1 AFFEV
6 TRDTCLGAAVRSES
20 NWEVRMLNRKVGF
33 ALLNNGRCQRRS
45 ACLKIAM
52 NRLMHCSNLHFYSIT
67 SSTRAS
73 TEGGTVRPR
82 ALAVLR
88 FTTNSNL
95 VGRST

>member
-1 AFFEV
+1 
-6 TRDTCLGAAVRSES
+6 
-20 NWEVRMLNRKVGF
+20 MLNREVDF
-33 ALLNNGRCQRRS
+33 VLLNKGRCQRPW
-45 ACLKIAM
+45 ACLRSAM
-52 NRLMHCSNLHFYSIT
+52 NRLLHCSNLHFYSIT

-95 VGRST
+95 VGRSTGRSAGFAPLKILSMKTAAPPYRD